1 MSLPQW
7 LTQAPNLRKLAT
19 ECLAP
24 AQAGVFLAHT
34 TMPEL
39 TSVDRDLANQVVA
52 VIADD
57 DWPKVREHFIDKIL
71 DEMPTAIMQR
81 LTGTRDDY
89 DQAEKFLLE
98 YYEPTERNKTLI
110 LDAFQILGTTQTCYM
125 LDLILPKGEHELPG
139 V

>member
-1 MSLPQW
+1 M
-7 LTQAPNLRKLAT
+7 TQALKPPKLAT

-24 AQAGVFLAHT
+24 AQAGVFLTHT

-57 DWPKVREHFIDKIL
+57 DWPKVREHFVDKIL

-125 LDLILPKGEHELPG
+125 LDLILPKEKDELSSM
-139 V
+139 

>member
-1 MSLPQW
+1 
-7 LTQAPNLRKLAT
+7 
-19 ECLAP
+19 
-24 AQAGVFLAHT
+24 
-34 TMPEL
+34 MPEL

-71 DEMPTAIMQR
+71 DAMPTTIMQG
-81 LTGTRDDY
+81 LTGTRDDF
-89 DQAEKFLLE
+89 DQAEKFLFE

-125 LDLILPKGEHELPG
+125 LDLILPKEKDELPSM
-139 V
+139 

>member
-1 MSLPQW
+1 
-7 LTQAPNLRKLAT
+7 
-19 ECLAP
+19 
-24 AQAGVFLAHT
+24 
-34 TMPEL
+34 MPEL

-52 VIADD
+52 VIADE
-57 DWPKVREHFIDKIL
+57 DWPKVREHLIDKIL

-125 LDLILPKGEHELPG
+125 LDLILPKGEHEVPG
-139 V
+139 VQ

>member
-1 MSLPQW
+1 M
-7 LTQAPNLRKLAT
+7 TQALKPRKLAT

-24 AQAGVFLAHT
+24 AQVGVFFT
-34 TMPEL
+34 YITMPEL
-39 TSVDRDLANQVVA
+39 TLVDRDLANQVVA

-57 DWPKVREHFIDKIL
+57 NWPRVRKYFIDKIL
-71 DEMPTAIMQR
+71 DAMPITIMQR

-110 LDAFQILGTTQTCYM
+110 LDVFQILGTTQTCYM
-125 LDLILPKGEHELPG
+125 LDLILPKGKNELSSM
-139 V
+139 

>member
-1 MSLPQW
+1 MFVPCASGGFSYVHL
-7 LTQAPNLRKLAT
+7 
-19 ECLAP
+19 
-24 AQAGVFLAHT
+24 
-34 TMPEL
+34 MPEL

-52 VIADD
+52 VIADE

-71 DEMPTAIMQR
+71 DAMPTAIMQR

-89 DQAEKFLLE
+89 DQAEKFLFE

-125 LDLILPKGEHELPG
+125 LDLILPKGKDELSSM
-139 V
+139 

>member
-1 MSLPQW
+1 
-7 LTQAPNLRKLAT
+7 
-19 ECLAP
+19 
-24 AQAGVFLAHT
+24 
-34 TMPEL
+34 MPEL

-57 DWPKVREHFIDKIL
+57 DWPKVREYFVNKII
-71 DEMPTAIMQR
+71 DEMPTTIMQR

-98 YYEPTERNKTLI
+98 YYELTERNKTLI

-125 LDLILPKGEHELPG
+125 LDLILPKGEHALPS

>member
-1 MSLPQW
+1 MSPPQW
-7 LTQAPNLRKLAT
+7 LTRKLNLRKLAT

-24 AQAGVFLAHT
+24 AQAGVFLTHT

-52 VIADD
+52 VIADN
-57 DWPKVREHFIDKIL
+57 DWPKVREYFIDKIL
-71 DEMPTAIMQR
+71 DAMPTAIMQE

-98 YYEPTERNKTLI
+98 YYEPIERNKTLI

-125 LDLILPKGEHELPG
+125 LDLILSRGRY
-139 V
+139 